1 MTTVKE
7 TKTVSQTEDVFAK
20 RARTE
25 AGKRLKL
32 SLSPELEKELNKKGL
47 TPRWVLD
54 RPGRIQEL
62 MDLGYRFLSA
72 KEVEQNK
79 VNGQEQRDG
88 AFYIDA
94 AGFHTRTGE
103 PLRQYLMA
111 IKTEF
116 YEEYRAKKAATRKA
130 RADEIKSGKRQSID
144 EQVDT
149 SDRINM
155 DVRVGRTS

>member
-7 TKTVSQTEDVFAK
+7 TKTTPKTEDVFAK
-20 RARTE
+20 RSRTE
-25 AGKRLKL
+25 SGKRLKM
-32 SLSPELEKELNKKGL
+32 SLSPELQRELDKKGL

-72 KEVEQNK
+72 KEVEQNQ

-94 AGFHTRTGE
+94 AGFNNRTGE

-116 YEEYRAKKAATRKA
+116 YNEYRQKKAAERKA
-130 RADEIKSGKRQSID
+130 RADEIKSGKRQNID